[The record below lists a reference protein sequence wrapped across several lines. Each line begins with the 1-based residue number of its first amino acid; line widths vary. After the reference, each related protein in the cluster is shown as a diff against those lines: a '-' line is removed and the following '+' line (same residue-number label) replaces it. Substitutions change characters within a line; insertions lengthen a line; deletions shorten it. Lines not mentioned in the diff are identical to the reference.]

1 MTLVVKYTKSI
12 QARYVNIKIDVDV
25 GFNFDDDDVDVYL
38 KQW

>member
-25 GFNFDDDDVDVYL
+25 GFNFYDDDVDV
-38 KQW
+38 